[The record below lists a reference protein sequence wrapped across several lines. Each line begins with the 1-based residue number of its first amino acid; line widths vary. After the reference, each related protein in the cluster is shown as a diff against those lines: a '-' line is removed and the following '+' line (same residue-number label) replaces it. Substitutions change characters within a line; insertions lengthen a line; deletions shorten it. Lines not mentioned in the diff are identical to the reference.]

1 MLKPLVTVLSATL
14 LLGSGAA
21 LAQTTRPGL
30 WDIQHKMGGDPE
42 IDRAMAEMQKQLA
55 AMPPAQRKQMEAM
68 MGQQGVSMAPG
79 SKGGMALK
87 ICITPEMAARQEM
100 PSQTE
105 GDCTTTIHSR
115 SASTLKMSY
124 VCKNP
129 PSSGEGTYTFSSDTA
144 YTMKMVMKTTRQ
156 GKPASMTMEG
166 QGKWLSADCGTVKP
180 MAPPKR

>member
-1 MLKPLVTVLSATL
+1 MSKPLVTVLSATL

-42 IDRAMAEMQKQLA
+42 MDRAMAEMQKQLA

-68 MGQQGVSMAPG
+68 LGQQGVSMAPG
-79 SKGGMALK
+79 AKGGMALK

-115 SASTLKMSY
+115 SASMLKMSY

-129 PSSGEGTYTFSSDTA
+129 PSSGEGTYTFSGDTA

-156 GKPASMTMEG
+156 AKPAAMTMEG
-166 QGKWLSADCGTVKP
+166 QGKWLSSDCGTVKP
-180 MAPPKR
+180 MAPLKR